1 MNEKKKRDENSQLE
15 MLEGAKPI
23 GAGVETNE
31 LVLYG
36 NPTPSDIQFMHS
48 HPFSFPSISSASTL
62 SSTMSDAQSAP
73 PELELLFK
81 GICEKSAELLRLRNT
96 ELPPE
101 WNMADLIRAVMGNE
115 AVQIPGHLQETYY
128 DVILRGGTSW
138 LFEENPLSI

>member
-1 MNEKKKRDENSQLE
+1 MEFSPKAAELTTSSNYS
-15 MLEGAKPI
+15 
-23 GAGVETNE
+23 NE

-48 HPFSFPSISSASTL
+48 PPFSFPSTSSASPL

-81 GICEKSAELLRLRNT
+81 GICAKSAELLRLRNT

-101 WNMADLIRAVMGNE
+101 WNISDLIRAVMGNE
-115 AVQIPGHLQETYY
+115 AIQMPGHIKETYY
-128 DVILRGGTSW
+128 DVILREGTSF
-138 LFEENPLSI
+138 LFEEICSFIDLINYAI